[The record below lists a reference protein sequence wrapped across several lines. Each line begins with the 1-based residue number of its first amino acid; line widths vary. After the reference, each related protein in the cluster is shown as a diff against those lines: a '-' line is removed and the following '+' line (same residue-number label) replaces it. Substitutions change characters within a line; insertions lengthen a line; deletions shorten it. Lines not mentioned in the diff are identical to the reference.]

1 MISEPHLNH
10 WLDEILYAHTG
21 IEKEINKP
29 AMKGMTSTRISSAHH
44 TDVLSFEYMNE
55 KLEVIKRLV
64 QCIREDIV
72 RDNA

>member
-10 WLDEILYAHTG
+10 WLEEITYAHTG
-21 IEKEINKP
+21 ITKEINKP
-29 AMKGMTSTRISSAHH
+29 AMKGMTSTRIINAHDS
-44 TDVLSFEYMNE
+44 DVLSFEYMNE

-64 QCIREDIV
+64 QCIREDMK